1 MNIGE
6 HGKVKNQTRERIKI
20 FQWVGKIEAIVM
32 SRHIR
37 HVFQKTNVVQKNEHS
52 MICCIQNR

>member
-1 MNIGE
+1 MASVSGLM
-6 HGKVKNQTRERIKI
+6 GSTRERIKI

-37 HVFQKTNVVQKNEHS
+37 YLFLRMIFMMRFKKCNTLVF
-52 MICCIQNR
+52 

>member
-32 SRHIR
+32 SRH
-37 HVFQKTNVVQKNEHS
+37 VFQKTKLVQKNEHS
-52 MICCIQNR
+52 TICCRQNR

>member
-1 MNIGE
+1 MASVSGLM
-6 HGKVKNQTRERIKI
+6 GSTRERIKI

-37 HVFQKTNVVQKNEHS
+37 HVFQKTNVVQKTN
-52 MICCIQNR
+52 IP